1 MLDYLKQ
8 KLKKLPQ
15 KDFLSFPRYYE
26 ENGVLIKETASG
38 IRYEI
43 ELDADH
49 HEKIIR
55 RIQS

>member
-1 MLDYLKQ
+1 MKQ
-8 KLKKLPQ
+8 KLKKRPQ